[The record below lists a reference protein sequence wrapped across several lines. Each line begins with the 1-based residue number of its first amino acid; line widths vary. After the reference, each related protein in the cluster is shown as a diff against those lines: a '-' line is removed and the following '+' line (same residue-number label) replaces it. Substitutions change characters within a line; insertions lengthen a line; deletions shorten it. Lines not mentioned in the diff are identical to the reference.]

1 MFAAQLDGAEAEDG
15 VEVTKAMQPW
25 KLLAAD
31 CVTVIIVARFDGIHA
46 DPTHHCITPH
56 KTPARHPFCTWT
68 YYSRLMIHTIA
79 TRARAHGRYH

>member
-46 DPTHHCITPH
+46 DPTHITASPRIRPLLVILFAPGH
-56 KTPARHPFCTWT
+56 IILA
-68 YYSRLMIHTIA
+68 
-79 TRARAHGRYH
+79 